1 MERRNKRDAKFLIFQ
16 SLYIIAIS
24 ILFYKGTDLSLNKV
38 TEINDS
44 LIVVSKD
51 RVLENGMISV
61 DTTKQALKP
70 KLPEGEK
77 YIAITDED
85 KVISKTDY
93 DELKNEAAKSKKT
106 VIIDRTKKEDRSNK
120 KTTSTT
126 TIEGETPK

>member
-77 YIAITDED
+77 YIAKTDED

-93 DELKNEAAKSKKT
+93 DELKNEAAK
-106 VIIDRTKKEDRSNK
+106 
-120 KTTSTT
+120 TTSTT